1 MLGAIIPV
9 GKAIL
14 MGIGGLTIL
23 GSVVTL
29 AGKRGSEV
37 IDLDDYTW
45 LNGNEEY
52 VEWDDLSAEEQG
64 TTLKGVRDGTIE
76 L

>member
-29 AGKRGSEV
+29 AGKRSSEV